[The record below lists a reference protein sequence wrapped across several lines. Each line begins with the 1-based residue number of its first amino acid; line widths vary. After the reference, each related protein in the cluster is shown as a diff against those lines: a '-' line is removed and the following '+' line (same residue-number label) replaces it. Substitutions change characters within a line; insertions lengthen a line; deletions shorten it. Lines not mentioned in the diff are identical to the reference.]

1 MEDKEEEGFEIERK
15 DFDEVIKKFESKT
28 TKSYDFLL
36 KSGEKYKQAMFKLCK
51 KMIESEEF
59 PESFKKTLLYMIWGK
74 KGPAEVLKKSRFIHM
89 KEGFLARTCE
99 ALAVGKMKDCILKSS
114 SKYQV
119 GGQPGHSP
127 EEHIFSSK
135 SIWAMVEKEDEAIII
150 TVMYSLA
157 IYKYFYFI
165 IFL

>member
-59 PESFKKTLLYMIWGK
+59 PESFKKTLLYMIWK
-74 KGPAEVLKKSRFIHM
+74 KKVPAEVLKNSRFIHM

-127 EEHIFSSK
+127 EEHIFSIK
-135 SIWAMVEKEDEAIII
+135 SVWAMLEKEDKDVII
-150 TVMYSLA
+150 TLVDIVA
-157 IYKYFYFI
+157 FFDKTT
-165 IFL
+165 